1 MCDHRNYKNKINPPP
16 IQWCIPQLKTMYR
29 YLKKRGKIKGE
40 HRKNML
46 WRKKHH
52 EPLQPKSE
60 RRSKDI
66 TPSIRFWVTSARE

>member
-1 MCDHRNYKNKINPPP
+1 MN
-16 IQWCIPQLKTMYR
+16 R

-52 EPLQPKSE
+52 DPSNSSPSVDPKTSP
-60 RRSKDI
+60 RRSD
-66 TPSIRFWVTSARE
+66 SG